1 MPPAVVR
8 NEAGRRFDPLAD
20 RLKAMADETLPL
32 VESVTGLPLPDPVV
46 IRLMRPRAWCTAHA
60 RMRRQLLM
68 AESAE
73 LSIRRRDLAGI
84 SAALKAGNKERRRT
98 WPLIGALCAALTPGE
113 PEMIVLPQSLREGG
127 VLDNEPF
134 LYKTVAH
141 EATHLAQ
148 HAATGGKVWAAQDT
162 LFPHLRGT
170 ADRDYQF
177 LLEGHAYWADHQ
189 VTTKILGA
197 SVPTDG
203 LSPHASSRFRALQD
217 SLRGSGT
224 REFLDRAASS
234 VGDIIAEHGLDT
246 FNQVWASPDLVPT
259 TEEKDDPAAWTAR
272 FASLRSA

>member
-1 MPPAVVR
+1 M
-8 NEAGRRFDPLAD
+8 
-20 RLKAMADETLPL
+20 KTIADETLPL

-46 IRLMRPRAWCTAHA
+46 IRLMRPRAWCSAHA

-73 LSIRRRDLAGI
+73 FSIPWRDLAGI

-98 WPLIGALCAALTPGE
+98 WPLIGALCAALTPDE

-127 VLDNEPF
+127 VLDSESF
-134 LYKTVAH
+134 LFKTVAH

-148 HAATGGKVWAAQDT
+148 YAASEGKMWAAQDT

-177 LLEGHAYWADHQ
+177 LVEGHAHWADHQ

-197 SVPTDG
+197 PAPTDG

-224 REFLDRAASS
+224 REFLDRATSS
-234 VGDIIAEHGLDT
+234 VGDIIAEHGLDN

-259 TEEKDDPAAWTAR
+259 TDEKDDPAAWLAR
-272 FASLRSA
+272 FVFLRSA